1 MTTAWRRK
9 ALRKRCVKKK
19 MDPAPWVQRGSAPAE
34 VRIADEVLT
43 ILAEAA
49 LEHYQID
56 RALTAMGTTQNL
68 KEENVV
74 VAPKKNGSKSTQAA
88 LGQAAREDEGKILRQ
103 PIDLECVLRHG
114 EGNKNCR
121 SLERVAHDV

>member
-1 MTTAWRRK
+1 
-9 ALRKRCVKKK
+9 
-19 MDPAPWVQRGSAPAE
+19 MDPARWVQRGSAPAE

-49 LEHYQID
+49 LENYQID

-88 LGQAAREDEGKILRQ
+88 LGQAARQGPFGGGFEDEGKMLRQ